1 MPAAVVAVGVALT
14 QAVVL
19 AAVAV
24 ALLAAMEQTAL
35 LIPAVVAVVAPD
47 AIITTGKVVL
57 VVPE

>member
-1 MPAAVVAVGVALT
+1 MPEAAVAAGVALT